1 MVKQQFLQIKS
12 CFIFISSF
20 FFYTHFQQE
29 AHTHGTASGV
39 PPISSCRQL
48 QTRLCFYSRTSA
60 GHKEALSEEKQHG
73 FCWAEGR
80 PKPPVPVPLPAF
92 PPCDFSCSPQHRQ
105 GCFRKST
112 PPLHSSVSC
121 RQLWLQLLQ
130 NVMTLQVSPSC
141 PQSLSTS
148 PSRGATQVGADA
160 VATSQPWLLAGI
172 NQEERRSTQEGLP
185 SCAIATTSPSW
196 KKKKTRR
203 ISAFWEAPR
212 IFLHLPTGGAVGQTL
227 AWTLL
232 EPSQPTN
239 SRLSVQNTH
248 VQLGKAN
255 FKAV

>member
-1 MVKQQFLQIKS
+1 MVKTAISSNKKLFHFHI
-12 CFIFISSF
+12 FIFF
-20 FFYTHFQQE
+20 HTHFQQE

-73 FCWAEGR
+73 FCWAGGR

-92 PPCDFSCSPQHRQ
+92 PPCDFSGSPQHRQ

-172 NQEERRSTQEGLP
+172 SQRKEEVHRKACP
-185 SCAIATTSPSW
+185 
-196 KKKKTRR
+196 
-203 ISAFWEAPR
+203 
-212 IFLHLPTGGAVGQTL
+212 AVQ
-227 AWTLL
+227 
-232 EPSQPTN
+232 
-239 SRLSVQNTH
+239 
-248 VQLGKAN
+248 
-255 FKAV
+255 